1 MVKNNGMARTSIGRT
16 VIETICEVQF
26 VDENNDVREDTITVY
41 GDYDI
46 NSAQNAVRKKLNN
59 NRLIVERVTHRSFY
73 GKMTL
78 EKFAQECEKSNRK
91 EW

>member
-1 MVKNNGMARTSIGRT
+1 MKNNGMARTSIART
-16 VIETICEVQF
+16 VIKTICEVQY
-26 VDENNDVREDTITVY
+26 VDDNNDTKEAVVEVY

-59 NRLIVERVTHRSFY
+59 NRLIVERVRHESFY